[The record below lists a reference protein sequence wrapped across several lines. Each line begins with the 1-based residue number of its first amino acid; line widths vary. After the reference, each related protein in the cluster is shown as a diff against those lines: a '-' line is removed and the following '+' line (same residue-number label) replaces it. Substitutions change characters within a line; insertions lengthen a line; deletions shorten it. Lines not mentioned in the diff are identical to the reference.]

1 MTLLDCWLPRFAGL
15 LVIAGPICQAAGAD
29 YDLII
34 RNGHVIDGTGSPW
47 YAADVAVK
55 EGRVAVIG
63 RLDKASATRIIDAHG

>member
-1 MTLLDCWLPRFAGL
+1 MTRLDYWLPRFAGL
-15 LVIAGPICQAAGAD
+15 LVLAVPICQAAGTD

-63 RLDKASATRIIDAHG
+63 K